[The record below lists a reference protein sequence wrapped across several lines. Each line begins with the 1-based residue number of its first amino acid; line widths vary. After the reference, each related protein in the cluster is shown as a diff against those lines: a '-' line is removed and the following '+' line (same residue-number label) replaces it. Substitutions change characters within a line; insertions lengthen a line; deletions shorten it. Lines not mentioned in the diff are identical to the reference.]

1 MHGLVNQGIRDLAVT
16 IGGEPMWQSIK
27 TAAGLDIE
35 AFVSMHSYADDV
47 TYRLVDA
54 ASKILGIPAADVL
67 HAFGKHW
74 ILYTAKQG
82 YGAIFDMM
90 GRTLPD
96 FLGNLDAMHSRLSL
110 SMPELRPPSFVC
122 EQLAEDSIRLE
133 YWSERGGLA
142 PMVLGLL
149 DGLAEMY
156 EISISV
162 TRGSRLEDGDTHDEF
177 LIAYASNAA

>member
-1 MHGLVNQGIRDLAVT
+1 MHGLVNQAIRDLAVT
-16 IGGEPMWQSIK
+16 IGGEPMWTAIK
-27 TAAGLDIE
+27 AAAGLDIE
-35 AFVSMHSYADDV
+35 AFVSMQSYPDDV
-47 TYRLVDA
+47 TYRLVES
-54 ASKILGIPAADVL
+54 ASTILGIPAGDVL

-96 FLGNLDAMHSRLSL
+96 FLGNLDAMHARLSL

-122 EQLAEDSIRLE
+122 EQLGNDSIRLE
-133 YWSERGGLA
+133 YWSERAGLA

-156 EISISV
+156 AITITV
-162 TRGSRLEDGDTHDEF
+162 TQGAQRDDGDTHDEF
-177 LIAYASNAA
+177 LIHYAAAG